1 MKKELITHFIPKAP
15 ESEMFRNLRTNI
27 QFMNTNKELRTL
39 VITSTMPGEGKS
51 YVTANL
57 AVTFAQAGK
66 KVVLVDSDMRKGRQF
81 SIFDIS
87 PRPGISNYLSGV
99 VEQDFRGD
107 VDDIQNYIQ
116 DTDVENLKVIT
127 AGSVPPNPS
136 ELLMSPKMN
145 KMMNDLKEICDIII
159 FDAPPALI
167 VADAVILA
175 RQVDS
180 CIIVTAHNQTK
191 MDSVQ
196 KVKVAIENVGA
207 KVAGVVINK
216 IPASNKKYNQMYYYY
231 GAMVSDGDSSKNQ
244 ARIGFERCI
253 KKIKASFEKAKGSRS
268 KKYDGANRKHIQKKN
283 NVIISNSSSSDIFD
297 DIKYNIKK

>member
-1 MKKELITHFIPKAP
+1 MKKELITHFVPKAP

-27 QFMNTNKELRTL
+27 QFMNTNKNLKTL

-51 YVTANL
+51 YVAANL
-57 AVTFAQAGK
+57 AVTFAQADK
-66 KVVLVDSDMRKGRQF
+66 KVILVDSDMRKGRQF
-81 SIFDIS
+81 SIFDVS

-107 VDDIQNYIQ
+107 IDDIQNYIQ
-116 DTDVENLKVIT
+116 DTDVENLKIIT

-145 KMMNDLKEICDIII
+145 KLINDLEKICDIII

-167 VADAVILA
+167 VADSVILA

-180 CIIVTAHNQTK
+180 CIVVTAHNQTK
-191 MDSVQ
+191 LESVQ
-196 KVKVAIENVGA
+196 KVKAAIENVGA
-207 KVAGVVINK
+207 KVSGVVINK
-216 IPASNKKYNQMYYYY
+216 IPTSNKRYNQMYYYY
-231 GAMVSDGDSSKNQ
+231 GAMVEEGSSSKNS
-244 ARIGFERCI
+244 AMIGFERCI
-253 KKIKASFEKAKGSRS
+253 KKIKNSLEKAKAGVS
-268 KKYDGANRKHIQKKN
+268 KKIDGANRKHIQKKN
-283 NVIISNSSSSDIFD
+283 NVIISNSNTGDVFD